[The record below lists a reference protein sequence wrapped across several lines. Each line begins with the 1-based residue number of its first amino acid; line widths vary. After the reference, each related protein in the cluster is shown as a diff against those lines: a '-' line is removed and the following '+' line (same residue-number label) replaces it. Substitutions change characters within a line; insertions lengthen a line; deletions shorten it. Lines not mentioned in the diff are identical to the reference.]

1 MVCLVAAQECLMCL
15 PLDPG
20 RLFCI
25 RVININMKRKQKY
38 EPPVILESLVIQLE
52 AEILSSSVDEMIDEN
67 FTVETAGQ
75 EVVTISA
82 DQWTNSWE

>member
-1 MVCLVAAQECLMCL
+1 MP

-20 RLFCI
+20 RLFRI

-38 EPPVILESLVIQLE
+38 EPPVILEDLVLDLE
-52 AEILSSSVDEMIDEN
+52 AEILSSSAEEMIDEN

-75 EVVTISA
+75 EVVTINA

>member
-1 MVCLVAAQECLMCL
+1 MYL
-15 PLDPG
+15 PRIWG
-20 RLFCI
+20 GFFCI

-38 EPPVILESLVIQLE
+38 EPPVILEDLVLVLE
-52 AEILSSSVDEMIDEN
+52 AEILSSSAEEMIDEN

-75 EVVTISA
+75 EVVTINA